1 MTFGTY
7 PYNDEIRAIFAS
19 IDEHVRQTKIAQ
31 LQGKRYA
38 MDTYITWLENTTY
51 TQDDLRRIIDD
62 LCEDKEFRNLILQW
76 QHREY
81 KNNITWDF
89 YLMYSIPTNVEFLP
103 EKFRCWQCVLLQY
116 VYDLY
121 KQETKQLY
129 PAYYA
134 NNPLERY
141 YRSKGTELNMS
152 DNYGLINTADFEI
165 NYKQGAKLYD
175 KRLDTHIFIKFIPEP
190 FIAYLLEEQ
199 KKSSFKLALR
209 PDYEICGDGILDIQR
224 IDEQLIQGNKQP
236 LQIDS
241 MPSLTWLCDDETSSD
256 RLIVS
261 HNQQSKDITFEEILA
276 EPLIENDYII
286 TQVVHLIYTK
296 EKSCVYIN
304 HIDHEYVFYTTDEH
318 SEKMINLRRKG
329 EARPRYKTFKID
341 DARIPYR
348 TYCDQNILYR
358 TLDAYFTNKDM
369 LKEYFEA
376 MINMSGEE

>member
-89 YLMYSIPTNVEFLP
+89 YLIYSIPTNVEFLP

-134 NNPLERY
+134 N
-141 YRSKGTELNMS
+141 
-152 DNYGLINTADFEI
+152 I
-165 NYKQGAKLYD
+165 
-175 KRLDTHIFIKFIPEP
+175 H
-190 FIAYLLEEQ
+190 
-199 KKSSFKLALR
+199 
-209 PDYEICGDGILDIQR
+209 
-224 IDEQLIQGNKQP
+224 
-236 LQIDS
+236 
-241 MPSLTWLCDDETSSD
+241 W
-256 RLIVS
+256 
-261 HNQQSKDITFEEILA
+261 KDIIGQRV
-276 EPLIENDYII
+276 PNSICPII
-286 TQVVHLIYTK
+286 T
-296 EKSCVYIN
+296 
-304 HIDHEYVFYTTDEH
+304 D
-318 SEKMINLRRKG
+318 
-329 EARPRYKTFKID
+329 
-341 DARIPYR
+341 
-348 TYCDQNILYR
+348 
-358 TLDAYFTNKDM
+358 
-369 LKEYFEA
+369 
-376 MINMSGEE
+376 

>member
-1 MTFGTY
+1 
-7 PYNDEIRAIFAS
+7 
-19 IDEHVRQTKIAQ
+19 
-31 LQGKRYA
+31 
-38 MDTYITWLENTTY
+38 
-51 TQDDLRRIIDD
+51 
-62 LCEDKEFRNLILQW
+62 
-76 QHREY
+76 
-81 KNNITWDF
+81 
-89 YLMYSIPTNVEFLP
+89 
-103 EKFRCWQCVLLQY
+103 
-116 VYDLY
+116 
-121 KQETKQLY
+121 
-129 PAYYA
+129 
-134 NNPLERY
+134 
-141 YRSKGTELNMS
+141 MS
-152 DNYGLINTADFEI
+152 NNYGLINTADFEI